1 MKHTDQTLT
10 NNFTA
15 GDMADQAA
23 SGFREGLS
31 KAIELAKIYGHISLA
46 AHLEHIHD
54 NPDTAYIEGNTYID
68 EYLNE
73 NEDKADYRIQGI
85 WFKLTC
91 GACPEQYDVF
101 AGTNQVAYVRL
112 RWGRLRVDVPDVGG
126 ETVYVNY
133 FDDEFKG
140 TFSNE
145 QERVHYLNE
154 IVTVLNE
161 YYRNK

>member
-23 SGFREGLS
+23 NGFREGLS

-54 NPDTAYIEGNTYID
+54 NPNTPYFSD
-68 EYLNE
+68 QSEYD

-101 AGTNQVAYVRL
+101 IGPNQIAYVRL
-112 RWGRLRVDVPDVGG
+112 RFGRLRVDVPDVGG
-126 ETVYVNY
+126 ETVYVNE

-140 TFSNE
+140 VFSDE